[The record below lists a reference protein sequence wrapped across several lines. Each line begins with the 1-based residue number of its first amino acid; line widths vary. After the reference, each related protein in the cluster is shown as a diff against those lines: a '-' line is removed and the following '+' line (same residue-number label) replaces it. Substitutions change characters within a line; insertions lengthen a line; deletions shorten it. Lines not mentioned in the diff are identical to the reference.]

1 MTGHETAVGLICV
14 AMLSYLLGS
23 IPSGFIAGK
32 LAGIDIRKQG
42 SGNIGATNVLRVL
55 GKGYGY
61 AVFLADFS
69 KGLTAILIA
78 PILAKRFGVPD
89 PSEIFKIVAAVFV
102 VLGNAF
108 PVWLRF
114 RGGKGVATSA
124 GMLFGLVPAA
134 AVTVIVLWIV
144 IFYTTRYV
152 SLASIIA
159 TAALPFAVL
168 GVAYLSGVNRPLVL
182 YAIIGLSTIVILR
195 HRSNFVRLLRGT
207 EQRFDRHED

>member
-1 MTGHETAVGLICV
+1 MPSHNTALGMALV
-14 AMLSYLLGS
+14 AALSYFLGS
-23 IPSGFIAGK
+23 IPSGFIAGTF
-32 LAGIDIRKQG
+32 AGIDIRRHG

-55 GKGYGY
+55 GKSWGYL
-61 AVFLADFS
+61 VFLADFG
-69 KGLTAILIA
+69 KGLLALLLAPVIA
-78 PILAKRFGVPD
+78 ERFGTPAL
-89 PSEIFKIVAAVFV
+89 SEISQIVAAIFV

-134 AVTVIVLWIV
+134 AIIV
-144 IFYTTRYV
+144 ISLWTIIFFTTRYV
-152 SLASIIA
+152 SLASILSA
-159 TAALPFAVL
+159 AALPFAVL
-168 GVAYLSGVNRPLVL
+168 CVGWWTGTSRSLVL
-182 YAIIGLSTIVILR
+182 YVIIGLSTIVILR